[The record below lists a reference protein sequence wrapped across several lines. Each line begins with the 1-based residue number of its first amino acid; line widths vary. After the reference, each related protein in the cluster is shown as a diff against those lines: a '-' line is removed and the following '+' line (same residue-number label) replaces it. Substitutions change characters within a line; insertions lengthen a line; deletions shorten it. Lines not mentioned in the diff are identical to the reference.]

1 MIIEGEDFLD
11 PPNVT
16 KLRFYSVLAF
26 HLPGGIDPMVY
37 EQSFK
42 ARDAPNIV
50 IKTHPSRMFF
60 YCMYVWEA
68 D

>member
-1 MIIEGEDFLD
+1 MIITGEDFLD

-26 HLPGGIDPMVY
+26 HLPKGVNPMVY
-37 EQSFK
+37 QQEFK

-50 IKTHPSRMFF
+50 IRIHPSRMFF
-60 YCMYVWEA
+60 YFMYCWET